1 MIEQN
6 RAAGSGGPSRGNQ
19 PLSLMTKVTS
29 MPSYLRSIATSY
41 DPILAKLVGGG
52 GSARFHCARNCDRSS
67 GLVMV
72 ACIGGIDL
80 ADYGK
85 FDGPGRREA
94 PAGCDNAATSSTTA
108 LANWMRCIATRG
120 RHPPRI
126 LFAAGFVGLRHQ
138 ANWYASL
145 SYRRRERRG
154 GRASIY
160 IWGRYPQPI
169 HP

>member
-1 MIEQN
+1 VFGYRPDCHNHLSSLVLNSRSRNPHNAPSKARSSRLAN
-6 RAAGSGGPSRGNQ
+6 RRTKCCESALGGTQ
-19 PLSLMTKVTS
+19 P
-29 MPSYLRSIATSY
+29 
-41 DPILAKLVGGG
+41 
-52 GSARFHCARNCDRSS
+52 ARNCDRSF

-108 LANWMRCIATRG
+108 LANWVRCIATQG

-126 LFAAGFVGLRHQ
+126 LYAAGFVGLRHQ

-145 SYRRRERRG
+145 SYRRRER
-154 GRASIY
+154 
-160 IWGRYPQPI
+160 
-169 HP
+169 